1 MVMCVSIPLDL
12 ALPSK
17 KQAHWW
23 CSLCQQQVLA
33 SIMHPSLPAFGG
45 AMLVVNPAACG
56 QFMTVMGLKTSKCNH
71 LAAHLPSHLYSF
83 AGSWTSQLWHCW
95 GSDLDNKPTVTFLDR
110 CYIANHFQQM
120 QRQKTKTF
128 QVTNCITVHEGSIHL
143 PHADLQV
150 QSGPPPLNQM
160 CSDPERY
167 NCQWWSFKSMQRI
180 LEAPI
185 LAFWNPPKVT
195 SLQMIHQRS
204 RACTHNYIQMHTSLP
219 LIYSYNIFAM
229 N

>member
-56 QFMTVMGLKTSKCNH
+56 RFMTVMGLKTSKCNH

-120 QRQKTKTF
+120 QRQKKKNFPSHKLHYCAWGLNSFTSCRLTSSVRTSTAKSNVLGSWKVQLSMVII
-128 QVTNCITVHEGSIHL
+128 QV
-143 PHADLQV
+143 HAEDPRSSH
-150 QSGPPPLNQM
+150 SG
-160 CSDPERY
+160 
-167 NCQWWSFKSMQRI
+167 F
-180 LEAPI
+180 LEPTQGDIFADD
-185 LAFWNPPKVT
+185 PPKKQ
-195 SLQMIHQRS
+195 SLHPQLYTD
-204 RACTHNYIQMHTSLP
+204 AY
-219 LIYSYNIFAM
+219 IFASHIQL
-229 N
+229 